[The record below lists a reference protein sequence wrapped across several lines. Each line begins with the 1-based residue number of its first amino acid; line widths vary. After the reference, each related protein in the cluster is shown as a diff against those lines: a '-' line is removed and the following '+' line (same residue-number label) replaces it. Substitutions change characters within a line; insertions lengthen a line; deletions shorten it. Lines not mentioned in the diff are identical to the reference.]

1 MFFNVIIEIERAM
14 KKLKKTNLIKEDEE
28 VFFSEIDILK
38 TLDHPNIIK
47 VYELFEDEI
56 DYYLITE
63 LNN

>member
-1 MFFNVIIEIERAM
+1 M
-14 KKLKKTNLIKEDEE
+14 KKIKKTHLIKEDEE

-56 DYYLITE
+56 DYYLILE
-63 LNN
+63 